1 MKKSAFRKEKKPNTL
16 SQAMPGLRRIFKE
29 FWPQIRQQKLLLSVS
44 CIGLIVEVVAQ
55 LLRPW
60 PLKFIFDYVILH
72 DTGAL
77 ALEFPMLAN
86 SNPMMLLFIFS
97 LAIVGVSGL
106 RAAAA
111 YVSLVTM
118 SLAASRIVAEIRAG
132 LYAHLQRLSL
142 SFYYTVKS
150 GDLITR
156 ITSDIDRLRN
166 VTVTGI
172 FPLIVNVLTLVGM
185 VGLMF
190 WLNWELALI
199 GLAVFPL
206 FLLSSVKITKRIHKV
221 SRKQRKQEGAMAA
234 TAAEAIGAIKV
245 VQALSLEGMLQG
257 MFATPNRESLADSAR
272 TQQLSASLQRTIEI
286 LVAIATALVMWRG
299 VRLVLGGSV
308 TPGDLLVFVNYLK
321 SAFKPTRQL
330 AKHVANISKAT
341 ASGERIIDLLDVVPA
356 IRDTR
361 GAIEAPLFNGDV
373 KFNRVSFAYDS
384 DKPILKNLSF
394 DVKAGQKVALVG
406 PSGGGKSTL
415 VSLLLRLYDPLEGQI
430 LIDGRDLRQ
439 YKLESLRRQISIVL
453 QDSVLFGVS
462 VRDNI
467 AYGALGATDRE
478 IKAAAR
484 LANAHDFILAL
495 PQGYDTKLSERG
507 STLSGGQRQRI
518 AIARAA
524 VRKAPIVILDEP
536 TVGLDNKSEQT
547 VTEALDR
554 LTANCTTF
562 LITHDLRT
570 SKNADQICYIE
581 NGRVLELGNHS
592 GLMALGKRYAALYQ
606 LQSAVDTKCWETCS
620 CIPTELPPQ
629 QQRTKN

>member
-1 MKKSAFRKEKKPNTL
+1 MRESTFSKRPKPTNIAQIL
-16 SQAMPGLRRIFKE
+16 PGLQRIVKE
-29 FWPQIRQQKLLLSVS
+29 FWPEIRQQKLLLIVAL
-44 CIGLIVEVVAQ
+44 IGLIVEVLAQ

-60 PLKFIFDYVILH
+60 PLKFIFDYVILS
-72 DTGAL
+72 DANTPAL
-77 ALEFPMLAN
+77 RLPLLSDA
-86 SNPMMLLFIFS
+86 NPMTLLFIFS
-97 LAIVGVSGL
+97 VGIIGVSGIH
-106 RAAAA
+106 AAGA

-118 SLAASRIVAEIRAG
+118 SLAASRIVAEIRAR

-142 SFYYTVKS
+142 SFYYRVKS

-156 ITSDIDRLRN
+156 ITSDIDSLRD
-166 VTVTGI
+166 VTVMAI
-172 FPLIVNVLTLVGM
+172 FPLIVEILTLVSM

-190 WLNWELALI
+190 WLNWQLALI

-206 FLLSSVKITKRIHKV
+206 FVLSTIKITKRIHKV

-234 TAAEAIGAIKV
+234 TAAEAIGAMKV
-245 VQALSLEGMLQG
+245 VQALSLERMLQR
-257 MFATPNRESLADSAR
+257 MFATPNRKSLEDSAR
-272 TQQLSASLQRTIEI
+272 TQRLSAGLQRTIEI

-299 VRLVLGGSV
+299 VQLVLAGAV

-330 AKHVANISKAT
+330 ARHVAKISKAT
-341 ASGERIIDLLDVVPA
+341 ASGERILDLLDVVPA
-356 IRDTR
+356 IRDGR
-361 GAIEAPLFNGDV
+361 GAMEAPLFNGDIR
-373 KFNRVSFAYDS
+373 FERVSFAYNQDQT
-384 DKPILKNLSF
+384 ILSNLSF
-394 DVKAGQKVALVG
+394 SVNPGQRVALVG

-430 LIDGRDLRQ
+430 LIDGCDLRQ

-467 AYGALGATDRE
+467 AYGALGASDRE

-484 LANAHDFILAL
+484 LANAHDFIMAL
-495 PQGYDTKLSERG
+495 PQGYDTLMSERG

-570 SKNADQICYIE
+570 AENAEQIFYIE
-581 NGRVLELGNHS
+581 NGTILEQGTHS
-592 GLMALGKRYAALYQ
+592 ELIKLGKRYAALYQ
-606 LQSAVDTKCWETCS
+606 LQSTVD
-620 CIPTELPPQ
+620 PQPPHQ
-629 QQRTKN
+629 DFYVLEN

>member
-1 MKKSAFRKEKKPNTL
+1 MRESAFRKRPKPKTL
-16 SQAMPGLRRIFKE
+16 SQSIPGLRRIVRE
-29 FWPQIRQQKLLLSVS
+29 FWPEIRQQKLLLGISF
-44 CIGLIVEVVAQ
+44 IGLIVEVIAQ

-60 PLKFIFDYVILH
+60 PLKFIFDYVILP
-72 DTGAL
+72 DAS
-77 ALEFPMLAN
+77 APVAEFPMLNDA
-86 SNPMMLLFIFS
+86 NPMVLLFIFS
-97 LAIVGVSGL
+97 VGIVGVSGL

-118 SLAASRIVAEIRAG
+118 SLAASRIVAEIRTR

-142 SFYYTVKS
+142 SFYYRVKS

-156 ITSDIDRLRN
+156 ITSDIDSLRS
-166 VTVTGI
+166 VTVMAI
-172 FPLIVNVLTLVGM
+172 FPLIVETLTLVSM

-206 FLLSSVKITKRIHKV
+206 FLLSTVKITKQIHKV
-221 SRKQRKQEGAMAA
+221 SRQQRQREGAMAA

-245 VQALSLEGMLQG
+245 VQALSLERMLQK
-257 MFATPNRESLADSAR
+257 MFATPNRKSLEDSAR
-272 TQQLSASLQRTIEI
+272 TQQLSATLQRTIEI
-286 LVAIATALVMWRG
+286 LVAVATALVMWRG
-299 VRLVLGGSV
+299 VQLVLRGTV

-330 AKHVANISKAT
+330 AKHVAKISKAT
-341 ASGERIIDLLDVVPA
+341 ASGERIIDLLNVVPA
-356 IRDTR
+356 IRDSR
-361 GAIEAPLFNGDV
+361 GAIEAPAFNGDV
-373 KFNRVSFAYDS
+373 SFNRVSFAYDS
-384 DKPILKNLSF
+384 GKTVLKDLSF
-394 DVKAGQKVALVG
+394 DVKAGQRVALVG

-430 LIDGRDLRQ
+430 FIDGRDLRE
-439 YKLESLRRQISIVL
+439 YKIESLRRQISIVL

-484 LANAHDFILAL
+484 LANAHDFIMAL
-495 PQGYDTKLSERG
+495 PQGYDTLMSERG

-524 VRKAPIVILDEP
+524 VRKAPIVVLDEP
-536 TVGLDNKSEQT
+536 TVGLDNKSEQA

-570 SKNADQICYIE
+570 SENADQIFYVK
-581 NGRVLELGNHS
+581 NGTILERGTHS
-592 GLMALGKRYAALYQ
+592 ELMQLGKRYAALYL
-606 LQSAVDTKCWETCS
+606 LQSAVDTRK
-620 CIPTELPPQ
+620 
-629 QQRTKN
+629 

>member
-1 MKKSAFRKEKKPNTL
+1 MRESAFRKRPKPKTL
-16 SQAMPGLRRIFKE
+16 TQSLPGLRRIVRE
-29 FWPQIRQQKLLLSVS
+29 FWPEIRQQKLLLGISFV
-44 CIGLIVEVVAQ
+44 GLIVEVIAQ

-60 PLKFIFDYVILH
+60 PLKLIFDYIILP
-72 DTGAL
+72 DAS
-77 ALEFPMLAN
+77 APAAEFPMLNDA
-86 SNPMMLLFIFS
+86 NPMVLLLIFS
-97 LAIVGVSGL
+97 VGIVGVSGL

-118 SLAASRIVAEIRAG
+118 SLAASRIVAEIRTR

-142 SFYYTVKS
+142 SFYYRVKS

-156 ITSDIDRLRN
+156 ITSDIDSLRS
-166 VTVTGI
+166 VTVMAI
-172 FPLIVNVLTLVGM
+172 FPLIVEMLTLVCM

-206 FLLSSVKITKRIHKV
+206 FLLSTIKITKQIHKV
-221 SRKQRKQEGAMAA
+221 SRNQRQREGAMAA

-245 VQALSLEGMLQG
+245 VQALSLEKMLQG
-257 MFATPNRESLADSAR
+257 MFATPNRKSLEDSAR
-272 TQQLSASLQRTIEI
+272 TQQLSATLQRTIEI

-299 VRLVLGGSV
+299 VQLVLRGTV
-308 TPGDLLVFVNYLK
+308 TPGDLLVFINYLK

-330 AKHVANISKAT
+330 AKHVAKISKAT
-341 ASGERIIDLLDVVPA
+341 ASGERIIDLLNVVPA
-356 IRDTR
+356 IRDSR
-361 GAIEAPLFNGDV
+361 GAIEAPAFNGDV
-373 KFNRVSFAYDS
+373 NFNRVSFAYDS
-384 DKPILKNLSF
+384 GKTVLKSLSF
-394 DVKAGQKVALVG
+394 DVKAGQRVALVG

-430 LIDGRDLRQ
+430 AIDGRDLRE
-439 YKLESLRRQISIVL
+439 YKIESLRRQISIVL

-467 AYGALGATDRE
+467 AYGALGATDSE
-478 IKAAAR
+478 VKAAAR
-484 LANAHDFILAL
+484 LANAHDFIMAL
-495 PQGYDTKLSERG
+495 PQGYDTLMSERG

-524 VRKAPIVILDEP
+524 VRKAPIVVLDEP
-536 TVGLDNKSEQT
+536 TVGLDNKSEQA

-570 SKNADQICYIE
+570 SENADQIFYVE
-581 NGRVLELGNHS
+581 NGTILERGTHS
-592 GLMALGKRYAALYQ
+592 ELLQLGKRYAALYL
-606 LQSAVDTKCWETCS
+606 LQSAVDTHK
-620 CIPTELPPQ
+620 
-629 QQRTKN
+629 

>member
-1 MKKSAFRKEKKPNTL
+1 MKESAFRKRQKPTSS
-16 SQAMPGLRRIFKE
+16 SQSLPGLQRIIKE
-29 FWPQIRQQKLLLSVS
+29 FWPQIRQQKLLLCVS
-44 CIGLIVEVVAQ
+44 FVGLIVEVIAQ

-60 PLKFIFDYVILH
+60 PLKFIFDYIILR
-72 DTGAL
+72 DTNISA
-77 ALEFPMLAN
+77 AKFPMLTDA
-86 SNPMMLLFIFS
+86 NPMVLLLIFS
-97 LAIVGVSGL
+97 IGIVGVSGL
-106 RAAAA
+106 RAVAA

-118 SLAASRIVAEIRAG
+118 SLAASRIVTEIRAK

-142 SFYYTVKS
+142 SFYYKVKS

-166 VTVTGI
+166 VTVMAI

-199 GLAVFPL
+199 GLTLFPL
-206 FLLSSVKITKRIHKV
+206 FLLSTVKITKRIHKV
-221 SRKQRKQEGAMAA
+221 SRQQRMQEGAMAA

-245 VQALSLEGMLQG
+245 VQALSLEDMLQS
-257 MFATPNRESLADSAR
+257 MFDTPNRESLEDSAR

-299 VRLVLGGSV
+299 VKLVLAGTV
-308 TPGDLLVFVNYLK
+308 TPGDLLVFINYLK

-330 AKHVANISKAT
+330 AKHVASISKAT
-341 ASGERIIDLLDVVPA
+341 ASGERIIDLLDIVPA
-356 IRDTR
+356 IQDRR
-361 GAIEAPLFNGDV
+361 GAMNAPSFNGDV
-373 KFNRVSFAYDS
+373 KFNQVSFAYNPE
-384 DKPILKNLSF
+384 KVILKNLSF
-394 DVKAGQKVALVG
+394 EVKAGQRVALVG

-430 LIDGRDLRQ
+430 SIDGKDLRQ

-467 AYGALGATDRE
+467 AYGALGSTDRE
-478 IKAAAR
+478 IRAAAR
-484 LANAHDFILAL
+484 LANAHDFIKTL

-518 AIARAA
+518 AIARAI

-536 TVGLDNKSEQT
+536 SIGLDNKSEQT

-570 SKNADQICYIE
+570 SENADRIFYIE
-581 NGRVLELGNHS
+581 NGKLLEQGTHS
-592 GLMALGKRYAALYQ
+592 ELITLGKRYAALYQ
-606 LQSAVDTKCWETCS
+606 LQNAVDTQSLGQCPC
-620 CIPTELPPQ
+620 TENINQ
-629 QQRTKN
+629 

>member
-1 MKKSAFRKEKKPNTL
+1 MKESAFRKRQKPTSS
-16 SQAMPGLRRIFKE
+16 SQSLPGLQRIIKE
-29 FWPQIRQQKLLLSVS
+29 FWPQIRQQKLLLCVS
-44 CIGLIVEVVAQ
+44 FVGLIIEVIAQ

-60 PLKFIFDYVILH
+60 PLKFIFDYIILR
-72 DTGAL
+72 DTNISA
-77 ALEFPMLAN
+77 AKFPMLTDA
-86 SNPMMLLFIFS
+86 NPMVLLLIFS
-97 LAIVGVSGL
+97 IGIVGVSGL

-118 SLAASRIVAEIRAG
+118 SLAASRIVTEIRAK

-142 SFYYTVKS
+142 SFYYKVKS

-166 VTVTGI
+166 VTVMAI

-199 GLAVFPL
+199 GLALFPL
-206 FLLSSVKITKRIHKV
+206 FLLSTVKITKRIHKV
-221 SRKQRKQEGAMAA
+221 SRQQRMQEGAMAA

-245 VQALSLEGMLQG
+245 VQALSLEDMLQS
-257 MFATPNRESLADSAR
+257 MFDTPNRESLEDSAR

-299 VRLVLGGSV
+299 VKLVLAGTV
-308 TPGDLLVFVNYLK
+308 TPGVLLVFINYLK

-330 AKHVANISKAT
+330 AKHVASISKAT
-341 ASGERIIDLLDVVPA
+341 ASGERIIDLLDIVPA
-356 IRDTR
+356 IQDRR
-361 GAIEAPLFNGDV
+361 GAMNAPSFNGDV
-373 KFNRVSFAYDS
+373 KFNQVSFAYNPE
-384 DKPILKNLSF
+384 KVILKNLSF
-394 DVKAGQKVALVG
+394 EVKAGQRVALVG

-430 LIDGRDLRQ
+430 SIDGNDLRQ

-467 AYGALGATDRE
+467 AYGALGSTDRE
-478 IKAAAR
+478 IRAAAR
-484 LANAHDFILAL
+484 LANAHDFIKTL

-518 AIARAA
+518 AIARAI

-536 TVGLDNKSEQT
+536 SIGLDKKSEQT

-570 SKNADQICYIE
+570 SENADRIFYIE
-581 NGRVLELGNHS
+581 NGKLLEQG
-592 GLMALGKRYAALYQ
+592 
-606 LQSAVDTKCWETCS
+606 T
-620 CIPTELPPQ
+620 
-629 QQRTKN
+629 

>member
-1 MKKSAFRKEKKPNTL
+1 MKESAFRKRQKPTSS
-16 SQAMPGLRRIFKE
+16 SQSLPGLQRIIKE
-29 FWPQIRQQKLLLSVS
+29 FWPQIRQQKLLLCVS
-44 CIGLIVEVVAQ
+44 FVGLIVEVIAQ

-60 PLKFIFDYVILH
+60 PLKFIFDYIILR
-72 DTGAL
+72 DTNISA
-77 ALEFPMLAN
+77 AKFPMLTDA
-86 SNPMMLLFIFS
+86 NPMVLLLIFS
-97 LAIVGVSGL
+97 IGIVGVSGL

-118 SLAASRIVAEIRAG
+118 SLAASRIVTEIRAK

-142 SFYYTVKS
+142 SFYYKVKS

-166 VTVTGI
+166 VTVMAI

-199 GLAVFPL
+199 GLALFPL
-206 FLLSSVKITKRIHKV
+206 FLLSTVKITKRIHKV
-221 SRKQRKQEGAMAA
+221 SRQQRMQEGAMAA

-245 VQALSLEGMLQG
+245 VQALSLEDMLQS
-257 MFATPNRESLADSAR
+257 MFDTPNRESLEDSAR

-299 VRLVLGGSV
+299 VKLVLAGTV
-308 TPGDLLVFVNYLK
+308 TPGDLLVFINYLK

-330 AKHVANISKAT
+330 AKHVASISKAT
-341 ASGERIIDLLDVVPA
+341 ASGERIIDLLDIVPA
-356 IRDTR
+356 IQDRR
-361 GAIEAPLFNGDV
+361 GAMNAPSFNGDV
-373 KFNRVSFAYDS
+373 KFNQVSFAYNPE
-384 DKPILKNLSF
+384 KVILKNLSF
-394 DVKAGQKVALVG
+394 EVKAGQRVALVG

-430 LIDGRDLRQ
+430 SIDGNDLRQ

-467 AYGALGATDRE
+467 AYGALGSTDRE
-478 IKAAAR
+478 IRAAAR
-484 LANAHDFILAL
+484 LANAHDFIKTL

-518 AIARAA
+518 AIARAI

-536 TVGLDNKSEQT
+536 SIGLDKKSEQT

-570 SKNADQICYIE
+570 SENADRIFYIE
-581 NGRVLELGNHS
+581 NGKLLEQGTHS
-592 GLMALGKRYAALYQ
+592 ELITLGKRYAALYQ
-606 LQSAVDTKCWETCS
+606 LQNAVDTQSLGQCPC
-620 CIPTELPPQ
+620 TENINQ
-629 QQRTKN
+629 